1 MEQSPTVA
9 KKEIVTEL
17 DRKSFS
23 ELLNNNP
30 GLIIIK
36 FTASWCG
43 PCKSIASF
51 VDDQFSKTPD
61 NVICAS
67 IDVDDNFD
75 IFAFMKTKKQ
85 VKGIP
90 AILAYKKGN
99 TTVGPDFS
107 VSGSDTTKIVEFFQ
121 NCVKYIDSV

>member
-1 MEQSPTVA
+1 MEQSHPPA
-9 KKEIVTEL
+9 KKEIITEM
-17 DRKSFS
+17 DRKSFA
-23 ELLNNNP
+23 ELLKYNP

-43 PCKSIASF
+43 PCKTIASA
-51 VDDQFSKTPD
+51 VDDQFTKTPD

-75 IFAFMKTKKQ
+75 IYAFMKTKKQ

-107 VSGSDTTKIVEFFQ
+107 VSGSDTTKIIEFFQ
-121 NCVKYIDSV
+121 NCVKYVNAL